1 MTTGRNQTTLI
12 FIMLMLHVLS
22 AGTTGKISGR
32 VTDKETGEPLI
43 GANVMVDGTPL
54 GAATDTDGNY
64 YILQVSPG
72 TYTVRFTMIGYQTLV
87 MNDVRIRVDLTTTHD
102 GKLSDEEKK

>member
-1 MTTGRNQTTLI
+1 MTTGRIQTTLI
-12 FIMLMLHVLS
+12 YIMLMIHVLS

-43 GANVMVDGTPL
+43 GANVMVDGPPL

-64 YILQVSPG
+64 YIL
-72 TYTVRFTMIGYQTLV
+72 F
-87 MNDVRIRVDLTTTHD
+87 
-102 GKLSDEEKK
+102 KSDSYFSRKVFSSSRDISK

>member
-1 MTTGRNQTTLI
+1 MILAI
-12 FIMLMLHVLS
+12 PVLF

-64 YILQVSPG
+64 FDLWMDSFQPERFYKIVYKVVDTNTTKYFDDDFSFKV
-72 TYTVRFTMIGYQTLV
+72 VR
-87 MNDVRIRVDLTTTHD
+87 
-102 GKLSDEEKK
+102 